1 MAQHDG
7 ETLKIEVAFAA
18 QDREVIVALT
28 VPRGTTAIEAIH
40 RSDILQNMPE
50 IDLAKNKIGVFG
62 KLVSPD
68 YVLHQYDRVEIYR
81 PLVADP
87 KEIRRIRA
95 NKPARRFK

>member
-7 ETLKIEVAFAA
+7 ETLEIEVAYATPECELIIA
-18 QDREVIVALT
+18 LAVA
-28 VPRGTTAIEAIH
+28 PGTTAIEAIQ
-40 RSDILQNMPE
+40 RSGILQRMPE

-68 YVLHQYDRVEIYR
+68 YVLHQHDRVEIYR